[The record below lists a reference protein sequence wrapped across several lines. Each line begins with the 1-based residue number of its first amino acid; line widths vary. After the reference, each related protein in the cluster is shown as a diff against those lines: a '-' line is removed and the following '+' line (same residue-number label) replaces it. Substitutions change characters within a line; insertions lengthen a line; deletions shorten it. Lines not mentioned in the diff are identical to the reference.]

1 MDDVLRL
8 IEGRLV
14 ARDARIN
21 QTLREIFA
29 VADQGD
35 AALGVGIAL
44 ALTARNG
51 ERYVAHVLPLS
62 SGERR
67 HTGIAYAA
75 AAAVFVRKTVLQSPS
90 SADVIARTY
99 KLTPTELGVLL
110 AVVDEGSVPEVAK
123 ALGIAETTAKF
134 HLGNIYAKTGAN
146 RQTALIKLVAA
157 FQPASRLV
165 SPSR

>member
-1 MDDVLRL
+1 MR
-8 IEGRLV
+8 ES
-14 ARDARIN
+14 N

-35 AALGVGIAL
+35 AALGVRGIAL

-99 KLTPTELGVLL
+99 KLTPTELRVLL

-146 RQTALIKLVAA
+146 RQTALIKLI
-157 FQPASRLV
+157 ASISNPLLG
-165 SPSR
+165 